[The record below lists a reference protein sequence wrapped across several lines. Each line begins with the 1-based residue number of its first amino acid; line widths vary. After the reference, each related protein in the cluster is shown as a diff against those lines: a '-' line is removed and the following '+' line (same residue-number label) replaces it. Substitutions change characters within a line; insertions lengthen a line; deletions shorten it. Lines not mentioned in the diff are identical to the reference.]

1 MRDIIKAALAI
12 PEMQFAF
19 ECICADDSRTKG
31 TEVTPEDYS
40 DVEIVA
46 EAEYRLYTYFE
57 HGHINNDMRL
67 GRDTAEGKKVAQK
80 DVRMLKAFIKKYKTQ
95 DSMYSP
101 WLAKV
106 L

>member
-1 MRDIIKAALAI
+1 MRDIIKAATAI

-19 ECICADDSRTKG
+19 ECICTDDKKEPNDYTDS
-31 TEVTPEDYS
+31 EV
-40 DVEIVA
+40 VA

-67 GRDTAEGKKVAQK
+67 GLESAEGKKVAQK
-80 DVRMLKAFIKKYKTQ
+80 DVRMLKAFIKKYKLHN
-95 DSMYSP
+95 SFYSK
-101 WLAKV
+101 WLVNV

>member
-19 ECICADDSRTKG
+19 ECLCTDDKKEPNDYTDS
-31 TEVTPEDYS
+31 EV
-40 DVEIVA
+40 VA

-57 HGHINNDMRL
+57 NGHINNDMRVGL
-67 GRDTAEGKKVAQK
+67 EGDFGKKTAQK
-80 DVRMLKAFIKKYKTQ
+80 DVRMLKAFIKKYKTHN
-95 DSMYSP
+95 SFYSK
-101 WLAKV
+101 WLTNV

>member
-19 ECICADDSRTKG
+19 ECLCTDDKKEPNDYTDS
-31 TEVTPEDYS
+31 EV
-40 DVEIVA
+40 VA

-57 HGHINNDMRL
+57 NGHINNDMRV
-67 GRDTAEGKKVAQK
+67 GRDTAEGKKTAQK

-95 DSMYSP
+95 DSTYSP

>member
-19 ECICADDSRTKG
+19 ECICTDDKKEPNDFTDS
-31 TEVTPEDYS
+31 EV
-40 DVEIVA
+40 VA

-57 HGHINNDMRL
+57 NGHINNDMRVGL
-67 GRDTAEGKKVAQK
+67 EGAEAKKIAQK
-80 DVRMLKAFIKKYKTQ
+80 DVRMLKAFIKKYKTHN
-95 DSMYSP
+95 SFYSK
-101 WLAKV
+101 WLTEV

>member
-1 MRDIIKAALAI
+1 
-12 PEMQFAF
+12 
-19 ECICADDSRTKG
+19 
-31 TEVTPEDYS
+31 
-40 DVEIVA
+40 
-46 EAEYRLYTYFE
+46 
-57 HGHINNDMRL
+57 MRL

>member
-19 ECICADDSRTKG
+19 ECICTDDKKEPSDFTDS
-31 TEVTPEDYS
+31 EV
-40 DVEIVA
+40 VA

-57 HGHINNDMRL
+57 NGHINNDMRV
-67 GRDTAEGKKVAQK
+67 GREGAEGKKTAQK

-95 DSMYSP
+95 NSFYSK
-101 WLAKV
+101 WLTEV

>member
-1 MRDIIKAALAI
+1 MRDIVKAALAI

-19 ECICADDSRTKG
+19 ECICTDDKKEPNDFSDA
-31 TEVTPEDYS
+31 EV
-40 DVEIVA
+40 VA

-57 HGHINNDMRL
+57 NGHINNDMRL
-67 GRDTAEGKKVAQK
+67 GRETAEGKKIAQK

-95 DSMYSP
+95 NSFYSK
-101 WLAKV
+101 WLTEV

>member
-19 ECICADDSRTKG
+19 ECLCTDDKKEPNDYTDS
-31 TEVTPEDYS
+31 EV
-40 DVEIVA
+40 VA

-67 GRDTAEGKKVAQK
+67 GLESAEGKKVAQK
-80 DVRMLKAFIKKYKTQ
+80 DVRMLKAFIKKYKTHN
-95 DSMYSP
+95 SFYSK
-101 WLAKV
+101 WLTNV

>member
-19 ECICADDSRTKG
+19 ECLCTDDKKEPNDYTDS
-31 TEVTPEDYS
+31 EV
-40 DVEIVA
+40 VA

-57 HGHINNDMRL
+57 NGHINNDMRVGL
-67 GRDTAEGKKVAQK
+67 EGGFGKKTAQK
-80 DVRMLKAFIKKYKTQ
+80 DVRMLKAFIKKYKTHN
-95 DSMYSP
+95 SFYSK
-101 WLAKV
+101 WLTNV